1 MGTNLFKPFFFRL
14 AIEVILLLLQT
25 TLLVN
30 PKDAC
35 MTTVYYFNRVRDTV
49 KNHALRGHVI
59 ANVTARK
66 PLFCFDACRLECRCI
81 SFNFK
86 QSADQDNCQLNEE
99 NRYTNFGAL
108 EFAEGWQ
115 YYDLVYNN
123 IRVRESILLLN
134 TALFMSL
141 SNKKWHSSMTF
152 NDIILKFVFL
162 WQTWLWGFATF
173 CSNTCYLGRGIS
185 CSTFF
190 FSLIFRL
197 LIVRTTAV
205 KAYPCHNGGT
215 CRESCD
221 VIGRRFTCKCGPH
234 SYGRLCEGKL
244 G

>member
-1 MGTNLFKPFFFRL
+1 
-14 AIEVILLLLQT
+14 
-25 TLLVN
+25 
-30 PKDAC
+30 
-35 MTTVYYFNRVRDTV
+35 MTTAYYFNRVRDTV

-108 EFAEGWQ
+108 EFSEGWQ

-123 IRVRESILLLN
+123 IRVREIILLLN
-134 TALFMSL
+134 IALFISL
-141 SNKKWHSSMTF
+141 SNKRWHSSMTF

-173 CSNTCYLGRGIS
+173 CSNTCYLGRGIL

-190 FSLIFRL
+190 FQSNLQI
-197 LIVRTTAV
+197 ADCQNNCCESN
-205 KAYPCHNGGT
+205 PCLNGGT

-234 SYGRLCEGKL
+234 SYGRLFEGSYNTL
-244 G
+244 FLPLIHH

>member
-1 MGTNLFKPFFFRL
+1 M
-14 AIEVILLLLQT
+14 
-25 TLLVN
+25 
-30 PKDAC
+30 
-35 MTTVYYFNRVRDTV
+35 
-49 KNHALRGHVI
+49 I

-99 NRYTNFGAL
+99 NRSTNFGAL

-123 IRVRESILLLN
+123 IRVREIILLLN
-134 TALFMSL
+134 IALFISL
-141 SNKKWHSSMTF
+141 SNKIWHSSMTF

-173 CSNTCYLGRGIS
+173 CSNTCYLGRGIL

-205 KAYPCHNGGT
+205 KAILALMEERVVSPVTSLADVSRVNVVLTLMGDSVRVVIIHF
-215 CRESCD
+215 SC
-221 VIGRRFTCKCGPH
+221 
-234 SYGRLCEGKL
+234 L
-244 G
+244 

>member
-1 MGTNLFKPFFFRL
+1 M
-14 AIEVILLLLQT
+14 
-25 TLLVN
+25 
-30 PKDAC
+30 
-35 MTTVYYFNRVRDTV
+35 
-49 KNHALRGHVI
+49 I

-134 TALFMSL
+134 TALLMSL

-173 CSNTCYLGRGIS
+173 CSNTCYLGRGIL

-205 KAYPCHNGGT
+205 KAILALMEERVVSPVTSLADVSRVNVVLTLMGGSV
-215 CRESCD
+215 RVVIIHFSC
-221 VIGRRFTCKCGPH
+221 
-234 SYGRLCEGKL
+234 L
-244 G
+244 